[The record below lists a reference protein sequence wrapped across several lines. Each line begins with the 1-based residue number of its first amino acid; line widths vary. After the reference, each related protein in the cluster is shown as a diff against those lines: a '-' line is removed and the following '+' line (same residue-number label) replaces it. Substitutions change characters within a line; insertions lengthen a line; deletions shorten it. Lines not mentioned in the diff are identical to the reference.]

1 MSALS
6 DPPSPPPDSNT
17 KDVELVE
24 LTEVDGDEVS
34 TSTLRTDQSA
44 NPASSRRQ
52 HRQHRSLY
60 ARAYASLS
68 PYATYL
74 VAALLIALLSIVV
87 GLKVSPSFASFAS
100 DHLDRMASST
110 VSPSAPPAGATEP
123 VAVASS
129 APAKV
134 VTTPSVASSAAPSSA
149 AGSAVASSSTT
160 PTASAKPAEKEEE
173 PFQFTGN
180 FKEWNRLADGM
191 DRFHNHFRWE
201 YKNVYDNAL
210 GGYAKKRGQNLQ
222 RFLREAEQ
230 LAHHL
235 DMHHRIEEAYIFPLL
250 AKKMPQ
256 FKDGGRDK
264 GAHIKAHKGIHDGLE
279 RYQAYINKSKADPD
293 SYDGAQLR
301 KIMDSFHDV
310 LFNHLDEEVKD
321 LGAESVQ
328 KAGFTLDELKRF
340 PM

>member
-1 MSALS
+1 MSTS
-6 DPPSPPPDSNT
+6 DPLHPPDSST
-17 KDVELVE
+17 KEVELVE
-24 LTEVDGDEVS
+24 LVEVDTV
-34 TSTLRTDQSA
+34 TSEPHSLSEKRTDQL
-44 NPASSRRQ
+44 PASSASSRPRT
-52 HRQHRSLY
+52 RPERHRSLY
-60 ARAYASLS
+60 ARFYASLS
-68 PYATYL
+68 PYSSFV

-87 GLKVSPSFASFAS
+87 GLKVSPRFANFAS
-100 DHLDRMASST
+100 DHLEKMASASAT

-129 APAKV
+129 APAKE
-134 VTTPSVASSAAPSSA
+134 VTTPSVATSSSAATTSTAPTTTSTSA
-149 AGSAVASSSTT
+149 E
-160 PTASAKPAEKEEE
+160 KPAEE
-173 PFQFTGN
+173 PFQFKGN

-264 GAHIKAHKGIHDGLE
+264 GEHIKAHKGIHDGLE
-279 RYQAYINKSKADPD
+279 RYQAYINQAKADPD
-293 SYDGAQLR
+293 GYDGEKLR

-310 LFNHLDEEVKD
+310 LFNHLDQEVED
-321 LGAESVQ
+321 LGAHSVQ